1 MLPVLMLVVL
11 LWWEP
16 EVVDGDAINL
26 LQNKLILPMDLVD
39 GVFLSSAQ
47 TSMGDVWGLWRM
59 RLMLGSVEES
69 LVLGF

>member
-11 LWWEP
+11 LWWEH
-16 EVVDGDAINL
+16 EAVDGADINL

-47 TSMGDVWGLWRM
+47 TSVVDVWGLRRM
-59 RLMLGSVEES
+59 RLILGSAEES